1 MNRLTL
7 TDDDLKRKADELAKL
22 KDTDQAAPC
31 TVLFVRS
38 LLAELCERR
47 VQRAQDQAAK
57 AKD

>member
-1 MNRLTL
+1 MNKMNL

-38 LLAELCERR
+38 LLAELIERR
-47 VQRAQDQAAK
+47 MEDAAAQSSV
-57 AKD
+57 